1 MYRGGACPPLYFLEQ
16 CFPYMKQLFELFL
29 TFAKIGLFT
38 IGGGYAMIPL
48 IRETVVDKKQWAT
61 EEDLMDLIAVA
72 QSCPG
77 VFAVNI
83 SVFIGY
89 KMRRLPGALMCA
101 LGAALPSFIIILAI
115 AVFFRQFRENPT
127 VERIFHGIRP
137 AVAALIAA
145 PMFRMARTAKINMRN
160 AWIPVVVALCIWKI
174 GFNPVYII
182 LIAAL
187 GGYTYG
193 QLTK

>member
-1 MYRGGACPPLYFLEQ
+1 M
-16 CFPYMKQLFELFL
+16 FELFL

-48 IRETVVDKKQWAT
+48 IKQTVVDEKEWAT
-61 EEDLMDLIAVA
+61 EEELMDLIAVA

-77 VFAVNI
+77 VFAINI

-89 KMRRLPGALMCA
+89 RMRRLPGALMCA
-101 LGAALPSFIIILAI
+101 TGAALPSFLIILLI
-115 AVFFRQFRENPT
+115 AVFLRQYRENPT
-127 VERIFHGIRP
+127 VASIFRGIRP

-145 PMFRMARTAKINMRN
+145 PVFKMARTAGINRYN
-160 AWIPVVVALCIWKI
+160 VWIPVVAALGIWLL
-174 GFNPVYII
+174 GFSPVYII
-182 LIAAL
+182 LIAAI

-193 QLTK
+193 HLIK

>member
-1 MYRGGACPPLYFLEQ
+1 ML
-16 CFPYMKQLFELFL
+16 ELFI

-48 IRETVVDKKQWAT
+48 IKQTVVDEKHWA
-61 EEDLMDLIAVA
+61 EEAELMDLIAVA

-83 SVFIGY
+83 SIFIGY
-89 KMRRLPGALMCA
+89 RLRRTPGALMCA
-101 LGAALPSFIIILAI
+101 LGAALPSFIIILLI
-115 AVFFRQFRENPT
+115 ALFFHQFRENEL
-127 VERIFHGIRP
+127 VARVFKGIRP
-137 AVAALIAA
+137 AVVALIAV
-145 PMFRMARTAKINMRN
+145 PVFKMARTAKINIYN
-160 AWIPVVVALCIWKI
+160 VWIPIVSALAIWLL

-187 GGYTYG
+187 GGYTYK
-193 QLTK
+193 LMKNEE